1 MCLVYAQ
8 SVFRG
13 IQGRRI
19 AEERAMMLTFLRAQD
34 AAIERM
40 TDKVRG
46 EVRPHHATQKP
57 LYILYILYI
66 YIRHVSLY
74 I

>member
-1 MCLVYAQ
+1 MVLMLLCVSCVCVQ

-46 EVRPHHATQKP
+46 EVRPP
-57 LYILYILYI
+57 
-66 YIRHVSLY
+66 
-74 I
+74 